1 MVYTTTQWRKG
12 MHIHNVYF
20 WLKDGLGE
28 TAEGEFEDGLAL
40 LTSDENVVSGY
51 FGKPAGSDRD
61 VVDSSYSYGL
71 VLIFPDTAAHD
82 RYQVGE
88 AHLQF
93 LEANM
98 EKWTKV
104 VVYDIVN

>member
-1 MVYTTTQWRKG
+1 

-20 WLKDGLGE
+20 WLKDDLGQSAVE
-28 TAEGEFEDGLAL
+28 EFEEGLAL
-40 LTSDENVVSGY
+40 LTGDTNALSGY
-51 FGKPAGSDRD
+51 FGKPGQSNRA
-61 VVDSSYSYGL
+61 VVDSSYSFGL
-71 VLIFPDTAAHD
+71 VLVFPDTVAHD

-88 AHLQF
+88 AHQRF

-98 EKWTKV
+98 EKWTRV